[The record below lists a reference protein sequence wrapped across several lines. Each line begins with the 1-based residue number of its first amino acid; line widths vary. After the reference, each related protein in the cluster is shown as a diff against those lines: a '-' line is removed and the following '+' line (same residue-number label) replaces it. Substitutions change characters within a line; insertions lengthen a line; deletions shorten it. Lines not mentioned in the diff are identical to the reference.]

1 MAMKG
6 RVAAISGAP
15 EETDPL
21 DPVARAMTAVR
32 AGTGPGVRIGDRAV
46 ILDLVRVDPAGL
58 VVPEDREVR
67 VDRAEAD

>member
-15 EETDPL
+15 VGTARL
-21 DPVARAMTAVR
+21 APVARAMTAVR
-32 AGTGPGVRIGDRAV
+32 AGTGLEVRIGDRAV

-58 VVPEDREVR
+58 VVPEDR
-67 VDRAEAD
+67 VDRAEVA